1 MSNGTPSEP
10 VHLAG
15 SARTQSFPWQ
25 LGVAVAAWAA
35 LGALLVLSALTV
47 STTSEGPDQASV
59 DAIRNNLGDTA
70 VATNSSGHPTL
81 LLLCG
86 LMVLLMAV
94 LLLLG
99 QGWSRYVLGVLGI
112 VAMVLLGLDGRWEA
126 IIAFGALVLGTASLL
141 APSTHRYLAGR

>member
-1 MSNGTPSEP
+1 MSSGTPSEP
-10 VHLAG
+10 VHLTG
-15 SARTQSFPWQ
+15 GGRTRGFPWQ

-35 LGALLVLSALTV
+35 LGALLVISALTG

-59 DAIRNNLGDTA
+59 EAIRNNLGDTS
-70 VATNSSGHPTL
+70 VAAGSSSHPTL

-86 LMVLLMAV
+86 LLVVLMAV

-99 QGWSRYVLGVLGI
+99 QGWARYVLGVLGI
-112 VAMVLLGLDGRWEA
+112 AAMVLLALDGRWEA
-126 IIAFGALVLGTASLL
+126 IIAFGALVLGTIPLL

>member
-1 MSNGTPSEP
+1 MSRG
-10 VHLAG
+10 
-15 SARTQSFPWQ
+15 FPWQ
-25 LGVAVAAWAA
+25 LGVAVVVWAA
-35 LGALLVLSALTV
+35 LGALLVTSALTG

-70 VATNSSGHPTL
+70 VSTGSSSHPTL

-86 LMVLLMAV
+86 LMVLLMGV

-99 QGWSRYVLGVLGI
+99 QGWTRYVLGVLGI
-112 VAMVLLGLDGRWEA
+112 LAMVLFAMDGRWEA
-126 IIAFGALVLGTASLL
+126 IIAFGALVLGTVPLL